1 VENPNN
7 PLRPPSPGAT
17 RPEDGAV
24 STFRVGSREGVL
36 VELEHRVETLE
47 HEMEVLRKEIRGTL
61 LDVQQSLSEKP
72 ATPSRWQKRAW
83 GLALLNVLLA
93 VTLFTNIRFYT
104 SDDTPFG
111 IGSPLSGWL
120 QAFWMA
126 LAFVW
131 LILQMY
137 PLALL
142 LDQESKRSREM
153 AWHNAAALFASNPGL
168 TLALTLF
175 VLAIA
180 VVSMLFPA
188 AWFLI
193 TLALL
198 AIVCINM
205 ARHGLA
211 PSHSGHRRSE

>member
-1 VENPNN
+1 
-7 PLRPPSPGAT
+7 
-17 RPEDGAV
+17 
-24 STFRVGSREGVL
+24 
-36 VELEHRVETLE
+36 VELQHRVETLE
-47 HEMEVLRKEIRGTL
+47 HEMEVLKGEIRGTL
-61 LDVQQSLSEKP
+61 LDVQQNLSQKP

-83 GLALLNVLLA
+83 GLALLNILLA

-104 SDDTPFG
+104 SDDDPFG
-111 IGSPLSGWL
+111 IGSPLSTWL
-120 QAFWMA
+120 RAFWVA

-142 LDQESKRSREM
+142 LDQESKQSREL
-153 AWHNAAALFASNPGL
+153 AWRNAATLFMSNPGQ

-175 VLAIA
+175 VLAVA

-198 AIVCINM
+198 AMVCINM
-205 ARHGLA
+205 VRQARNGA
-211 PSHSGHRRSE
+211 RP

>member
-1 VENPNN
+1 M
-7 PLRPPSPGAT
+7 
-17 RPEDGAV
+17 
-24 STFRVGSREGVL
+24 
-36 VELEHRVETLE
+36 ELQHRVETLE
-47 HEMEVLRKEIRGTL
+47 HEMEVLKGEIRGTL
-61 LDVQQSLSEKP
+61 LDVQQNLSEKP
-72 ATPSRWQKRAW
+72 APPTPSRWQKRAW

-120 QAFWMA
+120 QAFWVA

-142 LDQESKRSREM
+142 LDQESKQSREV
-153 AWHNAAALFASNPGL
+153 AWRNAAALFVSNPGQ

-175 VLAIA
+175 VLAVA

-188 AWFLI
+188 AWFLV
-193 TLALL
+193 TMALL
-198 AIVCINM
+198 VIVCVNM
-205 ARHGLA
+205 ARQARTGA
-211 PSHSGHRRSE
+211 KP